1 MNLISLIYN
10 SRNSKSQIDHSPA
23 AGFRL
28 IYNTEQQ
35 DDAKRKLIRWRV
47 GALFMEAG
55 TGKTRVTVELV
66 NSCEDVDHV
75 IWIGPLR
82 TIKAEKG
89 SVVEEIGKWGEF

>member
-1 MNLISLIYN
+1 M
-10 SRNSKSQIDHSPA
+10 
-23 AGFRL
+23 
-28 IYNTEQQ
+28 
-35 DDAKRKLIRWRV
+35 